1 MEVASGSKLILAWPL
16 LVLIAAVLGWSRRG
30 EPGGRGWRWFLA
42 WSLAGFL
49 MSFSL
54 ITGLSIG
61 LLILPFAAGTLIWA
75 ALRSPHTREAS
86 GFLAGIAATAVL
98 IAALNA

>member
-1 MEVASGSKLILAWPL
+1 
-16 LVLIAAVLGWSRRG
+16 
-30 EPGGRGWRWFLA
+30 
-42 WSLAGFL
+42 

-61 LLILPFAAGTLIWA
+61 LLILPFAAAMLIWTT
-75 ALRSPHTREAS
+75 LRAPHPREAS
-86 GFLAGIAATAVL
+86 GFFAGIGATVVL

>member
-1 MEVASGSKLILAWPL
+1 
-16 LVLIAAVLGWSRRG
+16 
-30 EPGGRGWRWFLA
+30 
-42 WSLAGFL
+42 

-61 LLILPFAAGTLIWA
+61 LLILPFAAGMLIWTT
-75 ALRSPHTREAS
+75 LRSPHLREAA
-86 GFLAGIAATAVL
+86 GFLAGLAATAVL

>member
-1 MEVASGSKLILAWPL
+1 M
-16 LVLIAAVLGWSRRG
+16 LIAAVLGWSRRG
-30 EPGGRGWRWFLA
+30 QPGGRGWYWLFA
-42 WSLAGFL
+42 WSVAGFL

-61 LLILPFAAGTLIWA
+61 LLILPFAAGMLIWTT
-75 ALRSPHTREAS
+75 LRSPHLREAA
-86 GFLAGIAATAVL
+86 GFLAGLAATAVL